1 MAFDAALAARIRKR
15 LGKRAGLAEKQ
26 MFGGL
31 AFLLNGN
38 MCVGV
43 HGDEM
48 IVRVEPEQTDKLLRQ
63 RHVRMFD
70 LTGRPMKGWLL
81 VGAKGLTTASGV
93 GEWVKAGLAYA
104 GSLPKKR

>member
-1 MAFDAALAARIRKR
+1 MA
-15 LGKRAGLAEKQ
+15 
-26 MFGGL
+26 
-31 AFLLNGN
+31 N

-48 IVRVEPEQTDKLLRQ
+48 IVRVDPEQTDKLLRE
-63 RHVRMFD
+63 RHVRLFD

-81 VGAKGLTTASGV
+81 VGAKGLTTAPGV
-93 GEWVKAGLAYA
+93 GKWVKTGLAYA

>member
-1 MAFDAALAARIRKR
+1 
-15 LGKRAGLAEKQ
+15 

-31 AFLLNGN
+31 AFLLHGN
-38 MCVGV
+38 LCVGV
-43 HGDEM
+43 HKGDM

-63 RHVRMFD
+63 RHVRLFD

-81 VGAKGLTTASGV
+81 VDGKGLTTASGV
-93 GEWVKAGLAYA
+93 GKWVKAGLACA